1 MRSTEVVSE
10 ETKHKS
16 LIVGLVSGIVL
27 GLGPL
32 WGAIVAVLTMSYDY
46 IRLKEALAAGQRVTE
61 GVGMPIVPIAIGFL
75 VCPIGIAMVVR
86 NVLKLSDKIQAAR
99 KPKH

>member
-1 MRSTEVVSE
+1 MRSTEVASE

-46 IRLKEALAAGQRVTE
+46 IRLKEALAAGQQVTE

-75 VCPIGIAMVVR
+75 VCPIGIAMVVM
-86 NVLKLSDKIQAAR
+86 NVLKLADKIQAAR
-99 KPKH
+99 KSKH